1 MSAPSNAA
9 SASRLTERRVLLTG
23 VHTGLG
29 HALALRFL
37 DEGARVWA
45 VSRKPPRD
53 LEGHQRWRFASLDLG
68 RPAEI
73 RPTVSEL
80 LSGVDG
86 LDLVVLNAGVLG
98 PIRDLAEIS
107 LDELRSV
114 MDVNV
119 WANKELID
127 ALFALGTSPRQIVGI
142 SSGASK
148 NGSGGWGPYSISK
161 SALNLLLRVYSHELP
176 GTHFAAVAPGLVDTP
191 MTREV
196 RAQTDDPRHPA
207 TARVRGAFEAGGG
220 MTPEQAAGNLIA
232 ALDGIRERPSG
243 SYLDLRDL

>member
-1 MSAPSNAA
+1 MN
-9 SASRLTERRVLLTG
+9 ERRVFLTG
-23 VHTGLG
+23 AHTGLG
-29 HALALRFL
+29 HALAFRLL
-37 DEGARVWA
+37 EEGARVWA
-45 VSRKPPRD
+45 VSRHRPAD
-53 LEGHQRWRFASLDLG
+53 LEGGERFRFATLDLG
-68 RPAEI
+68 RLPEI

-80 LSGVDG
+80 LARADG

-98 PIRDLAEIS
+98 PIRDLGDIS
-107 LDELRSV
+107 LGELRSV

-127 ALFALGTSPRQIVGI
+127 TLFALGIPLRQIIGI

-161 SALNLLLRVYSHELP
+161 AALNLLLRVYSHEHP
-176 GTHFAAVAPGLVDTP
+176 GTHVAAVAPGLVDTP

-220 MTPEQAAGNLIA
+220 MTPEEAARKLID
-232 ALDGIRERPSG
+232 ALEGIREQPSG
-243 SYLDLRDL
+243 CYVDVREL

>member
-1 MSAPSNAA
+1 MS
-9 SASRLTERRVLLTG
+9 ERHVLLTG

-29 HALALRFL
+29 HALAVRLL
-37 DEGARVWA
+37 EEGARVWA
-45 VSRKPPRD
+45 VSRVSPPD
-53 LEGHQRWRFASLDLG
+53 LEGCERWRFATLDLE
-68 RPAEI
+68 RHETI
-73 RPTVSEL
+73 RPTLSEL
-80 LSGVDG
+80 LADAGS

-107 LDELRSV
+107 LGELRSV

-119 WANKELID
+119 WANKEVID
-127 ALFALGTSPRQIVGI
+127 ALFALGTPPGQVVGI
-142 SSGASK
+142 SSGASR

-161 SALNLLLRVYSHELP
+161 SALNLLLRVYSHEHP
-176 GTHFAAVAPGLVDTP
+176 GTHFSAVAPGLVDTP

-196 RAQTDDPRHPA
+196 RDQKDDPRHPA

-232 ALDGIRERPSG
+232 ALDDIRRQPSG
-243 SYLDLRDL
+243 GYVDLRDL